1 MSLYEQVFEHA
12 HDATS
17 NQFQVYFEGL
27 PFPGGQLD
35 EKSLLKDGVSYRAK
49 SLTIPTI
56 GIKTT
61 DIDYKTGVIKIPV
74 GKLEYTPE
82 VTIEFRCDRN
92 WYLYD
97 DFRVWR
103 DRIVDPVYGAVG
115 FDTFSVIGSRIY
127 SHTRCRSILVKAI
140 GNPRPNQRRLHQFWR
155 FTEAFPIKLGEVALD
170 AANGDSVKLSVTFG
184 FHTMEEGRGTE
195 AER

>member
-12 HDATS
+12 HDATA

-27 PFPGGQLD
+27 PFLNGRLD
-35 EKSLLKDGVSYRAK
+35 EKSLLQNGLSYRAR
-49 SLTIPTI
+49 SLTIPSI

-61 DIDYKTGVIKIPV
+61 EIDYKSGVIKVPV
-74 GKLEYTPE
+74 GKLEFSPE

-140 GNPRPNQRRLHQFWR
+140 GNTKSNSKRLHQYWR
-155 FTEAFPIKLGEVALD
+155 FTEAFPTKLGDIGLD
-170 AANGDSVKLSVTFG
+170 AGNGDSVKLSVTFG
-184 FHTMEEGRGTE
+184 FHVMEEGRGRE
-195 AER
+195 AE